1 MKRVYF
7 YRLSALLL
15 LPLTI
20 AAQPT
25 RVSGTVTYNG
35 IRPIA
40 NASLTLN
47 GTYDG
52 ATTNAKGEFVF
63 ETSET
68 GSFTL
73 VAQAAGF
80 MDAGP
85 TVELKG
91 QPTVKL
97 SIVFTTKSFTLA
109 DVTVR
114 PRLFDLTDKNKYT
127 VLSPLEVLTTA
138 TDGNITSALKTMPGA
153 QAVGESGDLFV
164 RGGTGTE
171 TKVFIDGLA
180 VSNFTYSSPSNMAA
194 RSRFAPG
201 LFKGTAFSTGGYSAQ
216 YGQALSSALV
226 LETEDMPVKSS
237 TEFSLSPILASA
249 GLTQVS
255 RDRKTSFGGGISHT
269 NLGLYNALAPGAA
282 LFSQAP
288 RFWDGNAFVRRQ
300 FRNGGLLK
308 LFVNGGLSQMTL
320 DRPNLDY
327 VGVTNRI
334 HLSNQNLYGNLTYK
348 QLLPHGWTWKAGFS
362 YSRNA
367 DQTDVTARFERKY
380 RPDSLLYVA
389 DKSSVYQVRNVFS
402 KLVLSRTRL
411 HVGQEFQ
418 RTTESRNAGRYA
430 DSFGAVFAEIES
442 YLTDRLSARVGVRTE
457 YSSRLNRL
465 NVAPRLSLGYSAGD
479 NGLLS
484 VSYGQFYQKPD
495 RPYLLQSTNLNY
507 TRADHYIVSY
517 QQTANDRT
525 FRTEIYSKRYTT
537 LIRTQPILDNG
548 GRGFARGFELFFRD
562 KKTIKAVDYWLSY
575 SFLDTKRQFLNYP
588 TAVQPS
594 FAARHT
600 ASVVAKRFFSGIK
613 TNVGLAYTVASGRP
627 YASPAVPRRDRAN
640 PNQPTDRFMTDRTP
654 TYHNLGLNIAHLM
667 SIRKTQSV
675 LVLTVSNVLGN
686 RQVFG
691 YTYSATEPQ
700 RREAIVPNNNPF
712 VFVGLFVNLGVDRR
726 QEIINSQL

>member
-1 MKRVYF
+1 MKRVHLY
-7 YRLSALLL
+7 LLPALLI
-15 LPLTI
+15 LPLTLL
-20 AAQPT
+20 AQTT

-35 IRPIA
+35 IRPLA
-40 NASLTLN
+40 NASLTLD

-52 ATTNAKGEFVF
+52 ATTNAKGEFSF

-73 VAQAAGF
+73 TANAPGFVAVA
-80 MDAGP
+80 P
-85 TVELKG
+85 TVELTGK
-91 QPTVKL
+91 PTLKL
-97 SIVFTTKSFTLA
+97 SVIFTTKSLTLA

-153 QAVGESGDLFV
+153 QAIGESGDLFV

-194 RSRFAPG
+194 RSRFSPG
-201 LFKGTAFSTGGYSAQ
+201 LFKGTFFSTGGYSAQ

-237 TEFSLSPILASA
+237 AEFSLSPILASA

-255 RDRKTSFGGGISHT
+255 RDRKTSYGGGVSHT
-269 NLGLYNALAPGAA
+269 NLGLYNTLAPGTVPF
-282 LFSQAP
+282 LQAP
-288 RFWDGNAFVRRQ
+288 RLWDGNAFVRRQ
-300 FRNGGLLK
+300 FRSGGLLK
-308 LFVNGGLSQMTL
+308 VFVNGGIGQMTL
-320 DRPNLDY
+320 DRPNLNY
-327 VGVTNRI
+327 ANVTNRI
-334 HLSNQNLYGNLTYK
+334 GLRNQNLYSNLTYK
-348 QLLPHGWTWKAGFS
+348 QLLPNGWTWKAGLS

-367 DQTDVTARFERKY
+367 DQTDVAARFDQEY
-380 RPDSLLYVA
+380 RPDSLVFVA
-389 DKSSVYQVRNVFS
+389 DNSSLYQVRNVFS

-418 RTTESRNAGRYA
+418 RVTESRNTMRYA
-430 DSFGAVFAEIES
+430 DSFGAVFAETES
-442 YLTDRLSARVGVRTE
+442 YLTDRLSARVGVRAE

-465 NVAPRLSLGYSAGD
+465 NVAPRLALGYSAGD

-495 RPYLLQSTNLNY
+495 RPYLLQSAHLNY

-525 FRTEIYSKRYTT
+525 FRTEVYAKRYAN
-537 LIRTQPILDNG
+537 LIRTQPTLESG
-548 GRGFARGFELFFRD
+548 GRGYARGFELFFRD
-562 KKTIKAVDYWLSY
+562 KKTVKGVDYWLSY
-575 SFLDTKRQFLNYP
+575 SFLDTKRQFLDYP
-588 TAVQPS
+588 MLVQPS

-600 ASVVAKRFFSGIK
+600 ASVVVKRFFSGIK

-627 YASPAVPRRDRAN
+627 YAN
-640 PNQPTDRFMTDRTP
+640 PNRSRDQFMTDRTP
-654 TYHNLGLNIAHLM
+654 AYHNLGLNVAHLM

-675 LVLTVSNVLGN
+675 LVLTVSNVLNN

-691 YTYSATEPQ
+691 YTYSARDPQ